1 MAKALYTAP
10 IRSIKVNYFIGISRK
25 DMVISGIRWTLAKQ
39 QEIVPNL
46 WFLPLL
52 YKGVITSEKEL
63 WAYTYSSNLRK
74 FNMPDRSS
82 LRNYDTLAIHKK
94 WQFSKSKENH
104 HTSEAEGWSKA
115 PNFPHAKHWYC
126 LYSQFLHKKLCI
138 SCHIKYNQQRFINTK
153 VKLPYE
159 QREKV

>member
-52 YKGVITSEKEL
+52 YKGAITSEKEL

-82 LRNYDTLAIHKK
+82 LRNYDTLAVHKK
-94 WQFSKSKENH
+94 KNNSVKANKIIIPQKQRGDRKRPTFHMQNTDTVYIHNFCTKSF
-104 HTSEAEGWSKA
+104 A
-115 PNFPHAKHWYC
+115 FPA
-126 LYSQFLHKKLCI
+126 
-138 SCHIKYNQQRFINTK
+138 T
-153 VKLPYE
+153 
-159 QREKV
+159 